1 MSFRIGQRVTSHFT
15 GEGTITSDI
24 VIDEEKNGP
33 KCQKVLFDSDIM
45 GERLWPIMKLD
56 RVGDEVT
63 EVTGSPE

>member
-15 GEGTITSDI
+15 GEGTIISDI

-33 KCQKVLFDSDIM
+33 KCQKVVFDSGIM

>member
-24 VIDEEKNGP
+24 IIDEEEKNGP
-33 KCQKVLFDSDIM
+33 KCQKVLFDSELL
-45 GERLWPIMKLD
+45 GERLWAIMKLD

-63 EVTGSPE
+63 EVT